1 MDKSYWND
9 FYKAVSA
16 DKKTFTEVDGRVLGA
31 PNDESPFARFCLAN
45 LMKDVGT
52 VVDVGCG
59 NGRDSFFFSKS
70 GVSCLGI
77 DQSPEVI
84 NNNNSI
90 CLAANVEPFF
100 QAGDFSSFNFD
111 SVEDNNVSIYS
122 RFTLH
127 AINYE
132 EENAFFEN
140 INSSS
145 KINYLFIEAR
155 STKDVLYG
163 QGTKVGEHEFVTSH
177 YRRFIVF
184 SDLLERLNKDF
195 EIIHSEENTGL
206 SKTEVDDPCLIRV
219 IAKKIR

>member
-1 MDKSYWND
+1 MDKSYWNN
-9 FYKAVSA
+9 FYKVVSA
-16 DKKTFTEVDGRVLGA
+16 DKKTFTEVDGRVLSA
-31 PNDESPFARFCLAN
+31 PKDESPFARFCFTN
-45 LMKDVGT
+45 FMKDVGT

-59 NGRDSFFFSKS
+59 NGRDSFFFRKS

-84 NNNNSI
+84 NNNNSV
-90 CLAANVEPFF
+90 CLADNVEPFF
-100 QAGDFSSFNFD
+100 QAGDFSSFSFD
-111 SVEDNNVSIYS
+111 SVEDNKVSIYS

-127 AINYE
+127 AINLE

-177 YRRFIVF
+177 YRRFIVL
-184 SDLLERLNKDF
+184 SDLLERLSKDF
-195 EIIHSEENTGL
+195 EIITL
-206 SKTEVDDPCLIRV
+206 R
-219 IAKKIR
+219 KIPDSQRRRLMIHA

>member
-1 MDKSYWND
+1 MDKGYWDN
-9 FYKAVSA
+9 FYKAVNT
-16 DKKTFTEVDGRVLGA
+16 DKEIFTEVDGRVLDA
-31 PNDESPFARFCLAN
+31 PKDESPFARFCLTKFKN
-45 LMKDVGT
+45 DVGT
-52 VVDVGCG
+52 IVDVGCG
-59 NGRDSFFFSKS
+59 NGRDSFFFHKS

-77 DQSPEVI
+77 DQSHEVI
-84 NNNNSI
+84 KNNNSI

-100 QAGDFSSFNFD
+100 KAGDFSSFSFD
-111 SVEDNNVSIYS
+111 SLENENVSIYS

-127 AINYE
+127 AINYQ
-132 EENAFFEN
+132 EENRFFEN

-145 KINYLFIEAR
+145 KINYLFIEVR

-177 YRRFIVF
+177 YRRFIVL